1 VTLPMLAPSILFIS
15 VVLTTRALQTY
26 GEVALLTGGG
36 PEPEKSTTTIPYLIY
51 GELHHQPATSA
62 SSPPRQCCCSSSR
75 WCSPWCSSGAS
86 RSGCTMAT
94 DTVRGVRKL
103 GRYSLL
109 VFVAVVVLFPIY
121 AVLLQSLKS
130 GPDAFDHPRSLL
142 PVDLTFST
150 IRDAWTHRRPR
161 PTADQQPVR
170 LGGRHRRRH
179 RHQPAR
185 CLRLRVPRVPLQG
198 PQSSSFYL
206 ATMLVPAEVTV
217 VFNQRTADSWGWINT
232 YQGLIVPSL
241 ASTFGVFLVRQVFLQ
256 LPRELREAA
265 ALDGVGHLRFLW
277 EVAAPLS
284 RPTLGALGLFT
295 FLGTWNAYL
304 WPSQVIRGD
313 RAHETIQIG
322 LDRLQARNDI
332 SRLNLVTGG
341 LVVAALPIFIL
352 LVAFQR
358 QLVRGLTAG
367 AVKG

>member
-1 VTLPMLAPSILFIS
+1 
-15 VVLTTRALQTY
+15 
-26 GEVALLTGGG
+26 
-36 PEPEKSTTTIPYLIY
+36 
-51 GELHHQPATSA
+51 
-62 SSPPRQCCCSSSR
+62 
-75 WCSPWCSSGAS
+75 
-86 RSGCTMAT
+86 MAT
-94 DTVRGVRKL
+94 DIASVSTTHGWRKV

-109 VFVAVVVLFPIY
+109 TFIAVLVLFPIY
-121 AVLLQSLKS
+121 AVLLQALKS
-130 GPDAFDHPRSLL
+130 GPDSLDHPRSLL

-150 IRDAWTHRRPR
+150 ITAAWDQGDLGRLLVNSLFVSVVV
-161 PTADQQPVR
+161 TAGVIITSLLAAYAFAFLNFPFK
-170 LGGRHRRRH
+170 
-179 RHQPAR
+179 
-185 CLRLRVPRVPLQG
+185 G
-198 PQSSSFYL
+198 PIFVFYL
-206 ATMLVPAEVTV
+206 ATMLVPGEVTV
-217 VFNQRTADSWGWINT
+217 VFNQRTADSLGWINT

-256 LPRELREAA
+256 LPHELREAA
-265 ALDGVGHLRFLW
+265 SLDGVGHMRFLW

-322 LDRLQARNDI
+322 LDRLKSSDI

-352 LVAFQR
+352 LVVFQR

>member
-1 VTLPMLAPSILFIS
+1 
-15 VVLTTRALQTY
+15 
-26 GEVALLTGGG
+26 
-36 PEPEKSTTTIPYLIY
+36 
-51 GELHHQPATSA
+51 
-62 SSPPRQCCCSSSR
+62 
-75 WCSPWCSSGAS
+75 
-86 RSGCTMAT
+86 MAT
-94 DTVRGVRKL
+94 DIASVSTVRGWRKV

-109 VFVAVVVLFPIY
+109 VFIAIVVLFPIY
-121 AVLLQSLKS
+121 AILLQSLKS
-130 GPDAFDHPRSLL
+130 GPDSLDHPRSLL

-150 IRDAWTHRRPR
+150 IREAWTQG
-161 PTADQQPVR
+161 DLGR
-170 LGGRHRRRH
+170 LLFNSLFVSIVVTLGVIVTSLLAAYAFAFLEF
-179 RHQPAR
+179 PFK
-185 CLRLRVPRVPLQG
+185 G
-198 PQSSSFYL
+198 PIFVFYL
-206 ATMLVPAEVTV
+206 ATMLVPGEVTV
-217 VFNQRTADSWGWINT
+217 VFNQRTADSLGWINS

-256 LPRELREAA
+256 LPKELREAA
-265 ALDGVGHLRFLW
+265 QLDGVGHLRFLW

-313 RAHETIQIG
+313 RSHETIQIG
-322 LDRLQARNDI
+322 LDRLKNSDI

-352 LVAFQR
+352 LVVFQR